1 MHLYAAVWI
10 LPGVEVCGETSVVVH
25 SSQGQLVEWN
35 GLKLHIHAGSLPE
48 GLQQCT
54 IFIKVSL
61 AGEYEIPENTSL
73 VSAIFWLR
81 CEPQCTFIKPVT
93 VKIQHCSTQRDL
105 SKLTIVRALCS
116 QKSLPYKFKPLG
128 GSFNADTFYG
138 AIDMKGFSGVGVVDE
153 NPDSERMYYNQLFYR
168 SYLSDQQRH
177 EIHIAFVWNTELHL
191 NVMQSFYAHTVE
203 LFISGHYVLAAYKP
217 AVSRG

>member
-1 MHLYAAVWI
+1 MWK
-10 LPGVEVCGETSVVVH
+10 LPGIEECDETSVVVH

-54 IFIKVSL
+54 IFIKASL
-61 AGEYEIPENTSL
+61 AGDYEIPENTSL
-73 VSAIFWLR
+73 VSGVFWLR
-81 CEPQCTFIKPVT
+81 CEPQCTFIKPIT
-93 VKIQHCSTQRDL
+93 VEIQHCSTKRDL
-105 SKLTIVRALCS
+105 SKLKIVRAFCS

-153 NPDSERMYYNQLFYR
+153 NPERLYYNQLIYY
-168 SYLSDQQRH
+168 SNQSQQRH
-177 EIHIAFVWNTELHL
+177 NIVEIHIVFTWNTAIHI
-191 NVMQSFYAHTVE
+191 NVSY
-203 LFISGHYVLAAYKP
+203 SHYYNNSIVL
-217 AVSRG
+217 VILSQM

>member
-1 MHLYAAVWI
+1 MWK
-10 LPGVEVCGETSVVVH
+10 LPGVEECGEMSVVVH

-61 AGEYEIPENTSL
+61 SGEYEIPENTSL

-81 CEPQCTFIKPVT
+81 CEPLCTFIKSVT
-93 VKIQHCSTQRDL
+93 VEIQHCSTQRDL
-105 SKLTIVRALCS
+105 SKLKIVRALCN

-138 AIDMKGFSGVGVVDE
+138 AIDMKGFSGVGIVDE
-153 NPDSERMYYNQLFYR
+153 NPNSKRMYYSPLFYR
-168 SYLSDQQRH
+168 SYLSHQQSH
-177 EIHIAFVWNTELHL
+177 EIHIAFVWNNKAHI
-191 NVMQSFYAHTVE
+191 NV
-203 LFISGHYVLAAYKP
+203 I
-217 AVSRG
+217 

>member
-1 MHLYAAVWI
+1 MAAVWK
-10 LPGVEVCGETSVVVH
+10 LSGVEECGETCVIVH

-54 IFIKVSL
+54 IFIKASL

-73 VSAIFWLR
+73 VSGVFWLR
-81 CEPQCTFIKPVT
+81 CKPQCIFIKPIIVE
-93 VKIQHCSTQRDL
+93 IQHCSTKRDL
-105 SKLTIVRALCS
+105 SKLKIVRAFCN

-138 AIDMKGFSGVGVVDE
+138 AIDMKSFSGVGVVDE
-153 NPDSERMYYNQLFYR
+153 NPERLYYNQLIYYNNQ
-168 SYLSDQQRH
+168 SQQRH
-177 EIHIAFVWNTELHL
+177 NVEIHIVFTWNTNTHI
-191 NVMQSFYAHTVE
+191 NVSYS
-203 LFISGHYVLAAYKP
+203 LL
-217 AVSRG
+217 